1 MATPRKKPVKR
12 KEAQS
17 VETEPDAWDR
27 FQRTM
32 DKIAPPKRAKQ
43 KPKKSEG

>member
-12 KEAQS
+12 KEAQA

-27 FQRTM
+27 FTGAVN
-32 DKIAPPKRAKQ
+32 KIVPPK
-43 KPKKSEG
+43 KPKPKTQK